1 MITTLKIE
9 NLKGITA
16 SLDFGKAV
24 AVVGPNYSGKTAV
37 ADALRLALTGEHPEL
52 GKANAAIFKLCSGT
66 SLYVGASFDTGLHID
81 RTWTLRGKSV
91 KAEVMGDT
99 AAALPPFLLD
109 TQIFLKANAK
119 ERLRMVAS
127 GAGDA
132 EAKAATRLA
141 AELDLQASNFETME
155 GLAVGYE
162 ADAKDWKAVGKR
174 FLGMLEGT
182 TLVDAEKEAK
192 ARPDVQAAQRAAVAA
207 FDAVKQA
214 RQKVKDLGD
223 RQRAGEEA
231 MGKLKNIPEDVDTL
245 IAKIADLEEK
255 RDQVEKVGA
264 AARERASA
272 LASTV
277 ATLSM
282 QCSGITDRFPRASEP
297 TEQLAAEIDRLEALE
312 ELTDAD
318 ANAAAQAAIDA
329 RDAMTRATSAAASAK
344 GAKQQAEKRLA
355 EFETLTC
362 CPTCLAASPGWK
374 DAVKAGLNKAAADA
388 HAHELATD
396 ATMKAAEKAADE
408 ATAERKR
415 VGDIVYQ
422 RSILST
428 LQTILTAAIQW
439 SDLVRRKTEAAALH
453 DPLAEQ
459 AVNAAAHLVEI
470 RNQLGVARLALQTA
484 QGAEHLRAV
493 VADMPTEEDHDH
505 ADRAVMA
512 AEDALEVANAA
523 QVAAQTADRE
533 HAAAEERE
541 ANIREARVKAD
552 DAEAKAADAAAKAK
566 TIRQI
571 MQEEMASAFNMV
583 AAAAEQFSTA
593 VLGSKLVVEDG
604 IMGRWIGAAF
614 VPFDVLSGAEQ
625 VVATIALQVGLQG
638 GKGALVMI
646 DEVSRVDV
654 KRKVELAKVLVD
666 SISDGTIDQAFVFDH
681 DAAFWG
687 TTGFQSITPAD
698 LPK

>member
-1 MITTLKIE
+1 MITTLKLE

-16 SLDFGKAV
+16 RLDFGKAT
-24 AVVGPNYSGKTAV
+24 AIVGPNYSGKTAI

-52 GKANAAIFKLCSGT
+52 GKANAAIFKLCSATELLVEAHDDAGRKVT
-66 SLYVGASFDTGLHID
+66 
-81 RTWTLRGKSV
+81 RTWTLKGKTV
-91 KAEVMGDT
+91 KALTAGDLE
-99 AAALPPFLLD
+99 LPPFLLD
-109 TQIFLKANAK
+109 TQLFLKANAK

-132 EAKAATRLA
+132 EAKATERLA
-141 AELDLQASNFETME
+141 AELDLHAKNFETME

-192 ARPDVQAAQRAAVAA
+192 ARPDVAAAQAAALAA
-207 FDAVKQA
+207 FDGVKQA
-214 RQKVKDLGD
+214 RQAVKVLGD

-245 IAKIADLEEK
+245 IARIADLEEK
-255 RDQVEKVGA
+255 RDQVEAKGA
-264 AARERASA
+264 DAVRRAGE
-272 LASTV
+272 LATTISTLGLQ
-277 ATLSM
+277 A
-282 QCSGITDRFPRASEP
+282 QAITNQFPRATEP
-297 TEQLAAEIDRLEALE
+297 TETLAAEIDRLEALE
-312 ELTDAD
+312 ELSPDDAHK
-318 ANAAAQAAIDA
+318 ARTAASTA
-329 RDAMTRATSAAASAK
+329 RDAMVRATSAAAIAK

-388 HAHELATD
+388 HAHEMATE
-396 ATMKAAEKAADE
+396 ATKKAAETAMDTD
-408 ATAERKR
+408 TAEANRIEA
-415 VGDIVYQ
+415 IVVQ
-422 RSILST
+422 RQKLPT
-428 LQTILTAAIQW
+428 LQATLTAAMQW
-439 SDLVRRKTEAAALH
+439 GDLIRRKTEAANLHEPLNETAGASVKALT
-453 DPLAEQ
+453 
-459 AVNAAAHLVEI
+459 EI
-470 RNQLGVARLALQTA
+470 RNQLGVARLALQAA
-484 QGAEHLRAV
+484 QGVEHLRAV
-493 VADMPTEEDHDH
+493 VGDMPTEEDHDH
-505 ADRAVMA
+505 ADRAVMD
-512 AEDALEVANAA
+512 AEEMLEEANRWQVEA
-523 QVAAQTADRE
+523 QAADRE
-533 HAAAEERE
+533 HAAAQERE
-541 ANIREARVKAD
+541 SNIREAREKAD

-571 MQEEMASAFNMV
+571 MQEEMASAFNAV
-583 AAAAEQFSTA
+583 ATAAETFSTA
-593 VLGSKLVVEDG
+593 VLGGKLVVEDG

-638 GKGALVMI
+638 GRNALVMI

-654 KRKVELAKVLVD
+654 KRKVELAKVLVQ
-666 SISDGTIDQAFVFDH
+666 SIENGTIDQAFVFDH

-687 TTGFQSITPAD
+687 TTGFETITPGD